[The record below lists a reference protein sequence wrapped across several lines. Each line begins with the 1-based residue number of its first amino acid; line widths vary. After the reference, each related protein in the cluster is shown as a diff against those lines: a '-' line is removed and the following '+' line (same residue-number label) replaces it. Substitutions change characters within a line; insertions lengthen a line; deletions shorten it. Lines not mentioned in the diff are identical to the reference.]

1 LTASTPTGT
10 TAAITRKPLDEE
22 IDIHG
27 LTHIGKVRRSNQDH
41 FLVASLH
48 KRIEVHCTSLPEVSQ
63 FKRED
68 NRLAFL
74 AMVADGVGGSADGG
88 LASRLALEHVT
99 LYVTRSLQCY
109 YGADPRDPSF
119 VDVLQ
124 QAALQTHAEVRQ
136 HAAHDPD
143 LMGMATTLTVLIG
156 VWPWG
161 YIVQVGD
168 SRYYGFRDGELRR
181 ITRDQTVAQD
191 LLEAHER
198 VVERDRWA
206 ERRSGGDAPANG
218 LAQRA
223 PAVHRWPHQACVRRA
238 HQRAPRHDDVRAA
251 GVRGTASGCPRRR
264 GHRQHHHHRGP
275 GGAKE
280 LKTDRGVA
288 APRHDAA

>member
-10 TAAITRKPLDEE
+10 TAATTRKPLDEE

-27 LTHIGKVRRSNQDH
+27 VTHIGKVRRSNQDH

-168 SRYYGFRDGELRR
+168 SRYYVFREGELRR

-191 LLEAHER
+191 LVDQGALTQTDAS
-198 VVERDRWA
+198 
-206 ERRSGGDAPANG
+206 RSRLTNVLSSAIGGQN
-218 LAQRA
+218 
-223 PAVHRWPHQACVRRA
+223 
-238 HQRAPRHDDVRAA
+238 
-251 GVRGTASGCPRRR
+251 
-264 GHRQHHHHRGP
+264 
-275 GGAKE
+275 
-280 LKTDRGVA
+280 A
-288 APRHDAA
+288 APVVTRLQTDWRSVHLLCTDGLTKHVSDERIRERLATMTSARQVCEALLQDALEDGGTDNITIIVGRAVQKT

>member
-1 LTASTPTGT
+1 MTASTPTGT
-10 TAAITRKPLDEE
+10 TAATTRKPLDEE

-27 LTHIGKVRRSNQDH
+27 VTHIGKVRRSNQDH

-156 VWPWG
+156 V
-161 YIVQVGD
+161 
-168 SRYYGFRDGELRR
+168 
-181 ITRDQTVAQD
+181 
-191 LLEAHER
+191 
-198 VVERDRWA
+198 
-206 ERRSGGDAPANG
+206 
-218 LAQRA
+218 
-223 PAVHRWPHQACVRRA
+223 
-238 HQRAPRHDDVRAA
+238 
-251 GVRGTASGCPRRR
+251 
-264 GHRQHHHHRGP
+264 
-275 GGAKE
+275 
-280 LKTDRGVA
+280 
-288 APRHDAA
+288 